1 MKERTKKILKKN
13 LILMGIGTV
22 IVGTLAVVLVINI
35 EKKAINIPPYEAKE
49 TERTYEYEDDY
60 VRRIVS
66 TSFEIDKI
74 IDKDYFVISDSITD
88 KYGVMDYTG
97 KIVDDVKYKS
107 ITVLP
112 DGYYLTETD
121 DSKELKRKNNI
132 IEVNPESNKLYQD
145 TNEENAPYV
154 MISDNCYGCATE
166 TLNGNYRAAQI
177 DKKYDV
183 IGYDEKN
190 HIDTIYGSI
199 IYDAKEGKIIKEVP
213 GKVVKSRDLDNL
225 YTGTYN
231 NSTWFSLATLYDQ
244 DFNSLLKNGDF
255 FQRAQC
261 SANEYSAETRN
272 INSPSAGYY
281 SIEQRKDILP
291 KRFDNIYS
299 HNKSETLFVVI
310 ENGKYDLVNNEDTT
324 LLSGYDYMVNIRDF
338 IITEQGNELRIL
350 DSNLNVVKEYTIEKN
365 NETIK
370 NYNGGLCDTRH
381 PNLYFKY
388 NGEDIYSATF
398 KVIIPTTNG
407 IIALEIT
414 DEVKEIEY
422 DEKKIFNDPLPVHK
436 LNDKYSF
443 TSKEGKTTIYKG
455 EELVR
460 TIDSILNFSDYND
473 EYKYIIAREDGYYR
487 IYELK

>member
-49 TERTYEYEDDY
+49 TERIYEYEDDY

-74 IDKDYFVISDSITD
+74 IDKDYFVIYDQFTHKD
-88 KYGVMDYTG
+88 GVMDYTG

-154 MISDNCYGCATE
+154 MISDKCYGCATE

-213 GKVVKSRDLDNL
+213 GKVVKSRSYDNL
-225 YTGTYN
+225 YSGTYN
-231 NSTWFSLATLYDQ
+231 NSTWFSMTTVYDGN
-244 DFNSLLKNGDF
+244 FESLLKNGDF
-255 FQRAQC
+255 FQHAQC
-261 SANEYSAETRN
+261 SANEFSTETRN

-291 KRFDNIYS
+291 KRYDNIYS
-299 HNKSETLFVVI
+299 HNKSETLFAVI
-310 ENGKYDLVNNEDTT
+310 ENGKYDLVNSDDTT
-324 LLSGYDYMVNIRDF
+324 ILSGYDYMVNIRDF
-338 IITEQGNELRIL
+338 IITEQGTEFKIL
-350 DSNLNVVKEYTIEKN
+350 DSSLNVVKEYTIEKD

-370 NYNGGLCDTRH
+370 NYNGGLCETRH
-381 PNLYFKY
+381 PDFYFRY
-388 NGEDIYSATF
+388 NGEDMYSATF
-398 KVIIPTTNG
+398 NVYVSTTNG
-407 IIALEIT
+407 IIALEIS

-422 DEKKIFNDPLPVHK
+422 NEKDVFNGPSTVYKI
-436 LNDKYSF
+436 NDKYSF
-443 TSKEGKTTIYKG
+443 ASKEGKTTIYKG

-473 EYKYIIAREDGYYR
+473 EYKYIIVRENSYYNV
-487 IYELK
+487 YELK